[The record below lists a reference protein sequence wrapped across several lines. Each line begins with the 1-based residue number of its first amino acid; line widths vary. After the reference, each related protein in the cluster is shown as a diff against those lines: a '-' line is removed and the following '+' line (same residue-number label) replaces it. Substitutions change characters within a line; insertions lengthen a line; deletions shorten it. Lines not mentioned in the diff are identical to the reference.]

1 MNKIVNHKFRNKR
14 VQILF
19 NYKKEVIGYVL
30 ENFTPKVKRILNST
44 FTTDKMKVKEF
55 LTCP

>member
-30 ENFTPKVKRILNST
+30 ENFTPKVKRILNSN
-44 FTTDKMKVKEF
+44 FTTDKMKAKEF
-55 LTCP
+55 LTCY

>member
-30 ENFTPKVKRILNST
+30 ENFTPKVKRILNSI
-44 FTTDKMKVKEF
+44 FTTDKMKAKEF
-55 LTCP
+55 LTCY

>member
-44 FTTDKMKVKEF
+44 FTTDKTRAKEF
-55 LTCP
+55 LTCY

>member
-30 ENFTPKVKRILNST
+30 ENFTPKVKRILNSI
-44 FTTDKMKVKEF
+44 FTTDKMKAKEF

>member
-14 VQILF
+14 VKILF

-44 FTTDKMKVKEF
+44 FTTDKMKAKEF
-55 LTCP
+55 LTCY

>member
-30 ENFTPKVKRILNST
+30 ENLTPKVKRILNST
-44 FTTDKMKVKEF
+44 FTTDKMKAKEF
-55 LTCP
+55 LTCY

>member
-30 ENFTPKVKRILNST
+30 ENFTPKVKRVLNSI
-44 FTTDKMKVKEF
+44 FTTDKMKAKEF
-55 LTCP
+55 LTCY

>member
-1 MNKIVNHKFRNKR
+1 MNKIVKHKFRNKR

-30 ENFTPKVKRILNST
+30 ENLTPKVKRILNST
-44 FTTDKMKVKEF
+44 FTTDKMKAKEF
-55 LTCP
+55 LTCY

>member
-30 ENFTPKVKRILNST
+30 ENLTPKVKRIINSI
-44 FTTDKMKVKEF
+44 FTTDKMKAKEF
-55 LTCP
+55 LTCY